1 MNYFEFYDL
10 KPGFDIDEQV
20 LKKKFIASSRLYHPD
35 HFVLNS
41 EHEQNNS
48 EEQSAYNNRA
58 YKILSRPESRL
69 KYLLE
74 LKNSIH
80 DEEVYTLGQDFL
92 MEMLD
97 LNDLILEDPE
107 RATTQLNT
115 MEQDLYEEIKQI
127 LKSYDHD
134 HVSMM
139 DLHQLKDYHYKKR
152 YILRIRENLNKIS

>member
-10 KPGFDIDEQV
+10 KPGFILDEQV
-20 LKKKFIASSRLYHPD
+20 LKKKFLESSRLYHPD

-41 EHEQNNS
+41 ETEQTHS

-58 YKILSRPESRL
+58 YKILSHTDSRL

-74 LKNSIH
+74 LKNAVH

-97 LNDLILEDPE
+97 LNDLILEDPAN
-107 RATTQLNT
+107 ATAQLNS
-115 MEQDLYEEIKQI
+115 MEQELYNEIWPI

-134 HVSMM
+134 QVSID
-139 DLHQLKDYHYKKR
+139 DLNLLKDYHYKKR
-152 YILRIRENLNKIS
+152 YILRIRENLNKRN

>member
-10 KPGFDIDEQV
+10 KPGFTIDEQV
-20 LKKKFIASSRLYHPD
+20 LKKKFLESSRLYHPD

-41 EHEQNNS
+41 EVEQSNS

-58 YKILSRPESRL
+58 FKILSRPDSRL

-74 LKNSIH
+74 LKNVIH

-97 LNDLILEDPE
+97 LNDLIIEDPAS
-107 RATTQLNT
+107 ATTQLNNL
-115 MEQDLYEEIKQI
+115 ELDLYEEISPV
-127 LKSYDHD
+127 LNSYDHD
-134 HVSMM
+134 HVSIEE
-139 DLHQLKDYHYKKR
+139 LHQLKDYHYKKR
-152 YILRIRENLNKIS
+152 YILRIRENLNKVS